1 MGIQVHIRRP
11 RLGGAAV
18 SFLMRWYYWSMNTS
32 DKKLAIILIGPPGS
46 GKDTQAEL
54 LARELKFV
62 EIKTSKIIEDK
73 LKSAEPN
80 DAVMNHEKELKQ
92 AGQLNTS
99 SLVEAWAIEK
109 IDEVGKSGAGLVA
122 NGWPRKV
129 TEAETEMLTVE
140 KYYSKDS
147 IKVVYITLS
156 EEESVKRN
164 SKRRV
169 CEKNGHPIPN
179 FLEYKDTVVCPQDG
193 SPIIVRQDDNL
204 DTVRHRYKVYQEL
217 TEPVLDFLNKKG
229 YSLITINGEQPI
241 ESVHR
246 DILDKLW

>member
-18 SFLMRWYYWSMNTS
+18 YFLMRWYYWSMNTS

-62 EIKTSKIIEDK
+62 EIKPSKIIEDK

-109 IDEVGKSGAGLVA
+109 IDEVGKSGAGLVT

-156 EEESVKRN
+156 EEES
-164 SKRRV
+164 
-169 CEKNGHPIPN
+169 G
-179 FLEYKDTVVCPQDG
+179 
-193 SPIIVRQDDNL
+193 
-204 DTVRHRYKVYQEL
+204 
-217 TEPVLDFLNKKG
+217 
-229 YSLITINGEQPI
+229 
-241 ESVHR
+241 
-246 DILDKLW
+246 

>member
-1 MGIQVHIRRP
+1 MD
-11 RLGGAAV
+11 
-18 SFLMRWYYWSMNTS
+18 TS
-32 DKKLAIILIGPPGS
+32 DKKWAVILIGPPGS

-54 LARELKFV
+54 LARELNFV

-73 LKSAEPN
+73 LKSADPN
-80 DAVMNHEKELKQ
+80 DVVMNHEKELKES
-92 AGQLNTS
+92 GQLNTS

-109 IDEVGKSGAGLVA
+109 IEEVGKNDSGLVA

-129 TEAETEMLTVE
+129 TEAEAEMLVVD

-147 IKVVYITLS
+147 VKVVYIELS
-156 EEESVKRN
+156 EEEAVKRN

-169 CEKNGHPIPN
+169 CEKNGHPIFGN
-179 FLEYKDTVVCPQDG
+179 KDNKEITACPQDG
-193 SPIIVRQDDNL
+193 SPIVFRVDDTL
-204 DTVRHRYKVYQEL
+204 ETIKKRYQIYMAQ
-217 TEPVLDFLNKKG
+217 TQPVIDFLSKQG